1 MQDATGSGM
10 SHKRPATMTLNLE
23 VIGCAMKAKKIY
35 TYKALAELLGVSYA
49 TVKRQCSGG
58 EVPTAT
64 VLAGLNVRLGLKLS
78 DVVIVFDP
86 ERDEGRRIA

>member
-1 MQDATGSGM
+1 MQDANGSKM
-10 SHKRPATMTLNLE
+10 SHQRPATMTLNLE
-23 VIGCAMKAKKIY
+23 VIGSAMKAKKVY

-64 VLAGLNVRLGLKLS
+64 VLAGLHVRLGLKLS
-78 DVVIVFDP
+78 DAVIVVDP
-86 ERDEGRRIA
+86 EQVERRRVA